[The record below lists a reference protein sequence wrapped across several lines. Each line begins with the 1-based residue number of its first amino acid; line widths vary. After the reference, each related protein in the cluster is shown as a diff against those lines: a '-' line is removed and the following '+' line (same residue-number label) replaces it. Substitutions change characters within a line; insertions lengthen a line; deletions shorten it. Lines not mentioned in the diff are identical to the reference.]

1 MKASERVV
9 TRVIEEQAR
18 AWLISNR
25 EPGLSPESRAEF
37 LTWLQASPMHVCA
50 YLAIAKVAA
59 GLQSVA
65 EALDTPTEQ
74 LIAMAREE
82 QDDNVAAMVPW
93 ESERDEGTRSD
104 VALSRDKKCKSRWPL
119 AIAAS
124 VAALAV
130 SVMSWWIL
138 AQRPAP
144 NEYLTEHG
152 EQRVVR
158 LEDGSVLHLNSDSN
172 VRVFYT
178 KTGRDIVMKHGQ
190 ALFKVTEDKAW
201 PFRVRVGNT
210 QVVAVGTDF
219 DVRRVG
225 DDVLV
230 TVVQGSVAVMK
241 LAMAASGESGAAE
254 NPVRLQLAAGQQAR
268 VADGPMSIP
277 SKAVAVQAVDVRPA
291 VAWVEQKIMFEHE
304 TLQNVA
310 AEFNRYGSTQLI
322 IEDAQIATLRIS
334 GIFHAYDLESFVLYL
349 ESLKGLQV
357 QRDVDRIRIS
367 LARNDDEDVM

>member
-25 EPGLSPESRAEF
+25 ESGLSPESRAEF
-37 LTWLQASPMHVCA
+37 LAWLQASPMHVCA

-59 GLQSVA
+59 ELQSVSQA
-65 EALDTPTEQ
+65 FDTPVEQ
-74 LIAMAREE
+74 LIEMARDE

-93 ESERDEGTRSD
+93 ESKLAEDTRAEAARPRDH
-104 VALSRDKKCKSRWPL
+104 CMPRWPL

-124 VAALAV
+124 VAAVTLT
-130 SVMSWWIL
+130 VMSWWFF
-138 AQRPAP
+138 AQASAP
-144 NEYLTEHG
+144 REYFTEHG

-158 LEDGSVLHLNSDSN
+158 LDDGSVLHLNSDSD
-172 VRVFYT
+172 VSVFYT
-178 KTGRDIVMKHGQ
+178 KATRDIVMKQGQ
-190 ALFKVTEDKAW
+190 ALFKVSEDKAR
-201 PFRVRVGNT
+201 PFRVRVGT
-210 QVVAVGTDF
+210 TEVVAVGTDF
-219 DVRRVG
+219 DVRRMG

-241 LAMAASGESGAAE
+241 LAVAASIESGAAQK
-254 NPVRLQLAAGQQAR
+254 PVSLRLAAGQQAR
-268 VADGPMSIP
+268 LADGPLSTSP
-277 SKAVAVQAVDVRPA
+277 RNFAVQTVDVRPV

-322 IEDAQIATLRIS
+322 IEDAQIATVRIS
-334 GIFHAYDLESFVLYL
+334 GVFHAYDLESFVLYL
-349 ESLKGLQV
+349 ETLRGFRV
-357 QRDVDRIRIS
+357 QRDVDLIRIS
-367 LARNDDEDVM
+367 LASKAEDAV